1 MPVPQQELERIILTN
16 FSEAEFEIIDLLG
29 DEDHYQLTIFDP
41 SFIGK
46 TLINQHKMVNHA
58 LKDILGG
65 QLHALKIITKTAKF
79 KNGN

>member
-1 MPVPQQELERIILTN
+1 MSVSQQELEQIIISN
-16 FSEAEFEIIDLLG
+16 FPEAEFELVDLLG
-29 DEDHYQLTIFDP
+29 DEDHYQLTIFDHR
-41 SFIGK
+41 FVGK
-46 TLINQHKMVNHA
+46 SLIAQHKMVNNA